1 MAVSVTPLMVIENII
16 RVAKRGPL
24 TPLIPHTF
32 DDITTDEHL
41 YDLIMSSM
49 SYDDQKMCH
58 FGSTPIDE
66 IPSG

>member
-1 MAVSVTPLMVIENII
+1 MLVSVTPLMVIANII

-32 DDITTDEHL
+32 DDITTDERL

-49 SYDDQKMCH
+49 
-58 FGSTPIDE
+58 
-66 IPSG
+66 